1 MPLERWKVMLSILF
15 FSANF
20 RFQRHCEEG
29 ALPDE
34 AISAQLEI
42 ASSQQPLLAMTMKKE
57 ALL

>member
-1 MPLERWKVMLSILF
+1 MLSILF